1 MNHPQGFKGEED
13 MLRNLLKIVLWCLF
27 KTKVIGFDRM
37 SFLGPTIILPNH
49 VSFLD
54 PVFLYA
60 YLPKDVCFVINTNI
74 AENISFFLKFI
85 NHIRIDPLNPYS
97 LKKIVSVLKAGR
109 PLVIFP
115 EGRIT
120 RTGSLMKIYSGIG
133 FIAFRTNAA
142 IYPVI
147 FSGLQYSKASRITDK
162 VRSKWFPKVSL
173 YVGEVVRLEASANRS
188 IKLQKKEIGDTIR
201 TILENTMFKAKEYS
215 KKDLNLFDELL
226 TAGKIHGMS
235 TVMAEDIGGNTTYRK
250 TIISSYI
257 LGEKLRIALLGEESV
272 GVLLP
277 NSLGHV
283 VVLFSLFYINKTPA
297 VLNFS
302 AGVQNNLD
310 CGESANIKTVLTS
323 RAFVTKAN
331 FEEHITL
338 LASKFHIIYLEDLKS
353 SISQT
358 DSLIGLV
365 KYLVRQKA
373 SICGHRRLILFTSG
387 SESKPK
393 GVVLRHASIKA
404 NIHQISCVIDYS
416 HQDKMLNVLPM
427 FHSFGLTAGTLL
439 PILEGFEVFLYPSPL
454 HYKIIPE
461 IAYDRNATI
470 LLGTPT
476 FLMGYGKY
484 AHNYDF
490 YKVRFVLA
498 GGEKLKDEVRSL
510 WYDKFGV
517 RIFEG
522 YGTTEM
528 APVLSFNTP
537 MFNKRGTVGKFLPG
551 IQWRTEPVEGIDEGG
566 NLYVK
571 GPNAMEGYLLHD
583 KGFVPA
589 EEWYNSGD
597 VVLVDKDGFI
607 TIKSRL
613 KRFAKISG
621 EMISLD
627 AVEKIIEGCFHTDKN
642 AVINISDPK
651 KGEKIIVYTLHK
663 EASKQLLREYINQ
676 LGQSMLLMPTTLQIV
691 DKLPLLGSGKVD
703 YVALKS
709 IATKELEDGAS

>member
-1 MNHPQGFKGEED
+1 
-13 MLRNLLKIVLWCLF
+13 MLRYFLRIVLRCLF
-27 KTKVIGFDRM
+27 KTKVIGFNQMRFD
-37 SFLGPTIILPNH
+37 GPTIILPNH

-54 PVFLYA
+54 PLFLHA
-60 YLPKDVCFVINTNI
+60 YLPKDVCYVINTNI
-74 AENISFFLKFI
+74 AANINFFLKFI

-97 LKKIVSVLKAGR
+97 LKKIVGVLKAGK

-162 VRSKWFPKVSL
+162 VHSKWFPKVSL
-173 YVGEVVRLEASANRS
+173 YAGEVIHLKASENRS
-188 IKLQKKEIGDTIR
+188 IKLQKREIGDTIR
-201 TILENTMFKAKEYS
+201 TILENTMFKAKEYL
-215 KKDLNLFDELL
+215 KKDINLFDELL
-226 TAGKIHGMS
+226 EAGELHGMA
-235 TVMAEDIGGNTTYRK
+235 TVMAEDIGGKTTYRK

-257 LGEKLRIALLGEESV
+257 IGEKLRDTLLGEESV
-272 GVLLP
+272 GILLP

-283 VVLFSLFYINKTPA
+283 VALFALFYINKTPA

-310 CGESANIKTVLTS
+310 CGEAAGIKTVLTS
-323 RAFVTKAN
+323 RAFIEKAN
-331 FEEHITL
+331 FEEHISL
-338 LASKFHIIYLEDLKS
+338 LAGKFHIVYLEDLKI
-353 SISQT
+353 SISGI
-358 DSLIGLV
+358 DKILGIV
-365 KYLVRQKA
+365 KYMVRQKA
-373 SICGHRRLILFTSG
+373 TTQGNRHLILFTSG

-404 NIHQISCVIDYS
+404 NIHQISCVIDYT
-416 HQDKMLNVLPM
+416 HQDRMLNALPM

-439 PILEGFEVFLYPSPL
+439 PIMEGFEVFLYPSPL

-461 IAYDRNATI
+461 IAYDRNVTI
-470 LLGTPT
+470 LLGTST
-476 FLMGYGKY
+476 FLTGYGKY

-490 YKVRFVLA
+490 YKVRYALA
-498 GGEKLKDEVRSL
+498 GGEKLSDEVRNL

-551 IQWRTEPVEGIDEGG
+551 IQWRTEIVEGIDEGG

-571 GPNAMEGYLLHD
+571 GPNAMEGYLLHG

-597 VVLVDKDGFI
+597 VVMVDKDGFI

-627 AVEKIIEGCFHTDKN
+627 AVEKAVEGCFLTDKN
-642 AVINISDPK
+642 AAVNISDPK
-651 KGEKIIVYTLHK
+651 KGEKIILYTLYK
-663 EASKQLLREYINQ
+663 EASKQLLQKYISQ
-676 LGQSMLLMPTTLQIV
+676 TGQSMLIMPTAVRIV
-691 DKLPLLGSGKVD
+691 DKLPLLGSGKID
-703 YVALKS
+703 YVTLKA
-709 IATKELEDGAS
+709 IAVREMENGAS

>member
-1 MNHPQGFKGEED
+1 MDHAGKIGGEK
-13 MLRNLLKIVLWCLF
+13 MLRYVLRIVLRCLF
-27 KTKVIGFDRM
+27 KTTVIGFNEMRFD
-37 SFLGPTIILPNH
+37 GPTIILPNH

-60 YLPKDVCFVINTNI
+60 YLPKDVCYVINTNI
-74 AENISFFLKFI
+74 AANISFFLKFI

-97 LKKIVSVLKAGR
+97 LKKIIGVLKAGK

-133 FIAFRTNAA
+133 FIAFRTNAV

-162 VRSKWFPKVSL
+162 VRSAWFPNVSL
-173 YVGEVVRLEASANRS
+173 YAGEVVRLEASENRS

-201 TILENTMFKAKEYS
+201 ILLENTMFKAKEYP
-215 KKDLNLFDELL
+215 KKDVNLFDELL
-226 TAGKIHGMS
+226 AAGRLHGMA
-235 TVMAEDIGGNTTYRK
+235 TVMAEDISGKTTYRK
-250 TIISSYI
+250 TIIGSYI
-257 LGEKLRIALLGEESV
+257 LGEKLRETLLGEESV

-277 NSLGHV
+277 NALGHV
-283 VVLFSLFYINKTPA
+283 VTLFALFYISKTPA

-310 CGESANIKTVLTS
+310 CGEAAGIKTILTS
-323 RAFVTKAN
+323 RTFVEKAN
-331 FEEHITL
+331 FKEYVSV
-338 LASKFHIIYLEDLKS
+338 LAGKFRIVYLEDLKNALS
-353 SISQT
+353 LT
-358 DSLIGLV
+358 DNVTGLM
-365 KYLVRQKA
+365 KYLLGQKSA
-373 SICGHRRLILFTSG
+373 IHGNRHLILFTSG
-387 SESKPK
+387 SENKPK
-393 GVVLRHASIKA
+393 GVVLRHASIMA
-404 NIHQISCVIDYS
+404 NIHQISCVIDYT
-416 HQDKMLNVLPM
+416 HQDRMLNALPM

-439 PILEGFEVFLYPSPL
+439 PIMEGFEVFLYPSPL

-461 IAYDRNATI
+461 IAYDRNVTI

-476 FLMGYGKY
+476 FLTGYGKY

-498 GGEKLKDEVRSL
+498 GGEKLKDEVRNL

-571 GPNAMEGYLLHD
+571 GPNAMEGYLLHG

-589 EEWYNSGD
+589 EEWYSTGD
-597 VVLVDKDGFI
+597 VVMVDSNGFV
-607 TIKSRL
+607 TIQSRL

-627 AVEKIIEGCFHTDKN
+627 AVEKAVESCFQNDKN
-642 AVINISDPK
+642 AAITISDPK
-651 KGEKIIVYTLHK
+651 KGEKIILYTLNK
-663 EASKQLLREYINQ
+663 AVNKQLLREYISHT
-676 LGQSMLLMPTTLQIV
+676 GQSMLLMPAAVNIV
-691 DKLPLLGSGKVD
+691 DKLPLLGSGKID
-703 YVALKS
+703 YVTLKA
-709 IATKELEDGAS
+709 IAVKEIDNDAS

>member
-1 MNHPQGFKGEED
+1 
-13 MLRNLLKIVLWCLF
+13 MLRYLLRIVLRCLF
-27 KTKVIGFDRM
+27 KTKVIGFDKMR
-37 SFLGPTIILPNH
+37 FDEPTIILPNH

-60 YLPKDVCFVINTNI
+60 YLPKNVCYVINTNI
-74 AENISFFLKFI
+74 AANISFFLKFI

-97 LKKIVSVLKAGR
+97 LKKIIGVLKAGK

-133 FIAFRTNAA
+133 FIVFRTNAV

-147 FSGLQYSKASRITDK
+147 FSGLQYSKVSRITDK
-162 VRSKWFPKVSL
+162 VRSTWFPKVSL
-173 YVGEVVRLEASANRS
+173 YAGEVVRLEASENRS

-201 TILENTMFKAKEYS
+201 IILENTMFKAKEYL
-215 KKDLNLFDELL
+215 KKDVNLFDELL
-226 TAGKIHGMS
+226 AAGRLHGM
-235 TVMAEDIGGNTTYRK
+235 TTIMAEDISGKTTYRK
-250 TIISSYI
+250 TIIGSYI
-257 LGEKLRIALLGEESV
+257 LGKKLHETLLDEKSV
-272 GVLLP
+272 GILLP

-283 VVLFSLFYINKTPA
+283 VTLFALFYINKTPA

-310 CGESANIKTVLTS
+310 CGEAAGIKTVLTS
-323 RAFVTKAN
+323 RTFVEKAN
-331 FEEHITL
+331 FIEYINIL
-338 LASKFHIIYLEDLKS
+338 SGKFRIVYLEDLKNALS
-353 SISQT
+353 LT
-358 DSLIGLV
+358 DNVIGLI
-365 KYLVRQKA
+365 KYLLGQKSA
-373 SICGHRRLILFTSG
+373 IHGNRHLILFTSG
-387 SESKPK
+387 SENKPK
-393 GVVLRHASIKA
+393 GVVLRHASIMA
-404 NIHQISCVIDYS
+404 NIHQISCVIDYTR
-416 HQDKMLNVLPM
+416 QDRMLNVLPM

-439 PILEGFEVFLYPSPL
+439 PIMEGFEVFLYPSPL

-461 IAYDRNATI
+461 IAYDRNVTI

-498 GGEKLKDEVRSL
+498 GGEKLKDEVRNL

-551 IQWRTEPVEGIDEGG
+551 IQWRTEPVEGIEEGG

-571 GPNAMEGYLLHD
+571 GPNAMEGYLLHGR
-583 KGFVPA
+583 GFVPA
-589 EEWYNSGD
+589 EEWYNTGD
-597 VVLVDKDGFI
+597 VVTVDANGFI
-607 TIKSRL
+607 TIQSRL

-627 AVEKIIEGCFHTDKN
+627 AVEKVVESCFLKDKN
-642 AVINISDPK
+642 AAITISDPK
-651 KGEKIIVYTLHK
+651 KGEKIILYTLNK
-663 EASKQLLREYINQ
+663 EVNKQLLREYISHT
-676 LGQSMLLMPTTLQIV
+676 GQSMLLMPAAVHIV
-691 DKLPLLGSGKVD
+691 DKLPLLGSGKID
-703 YVALKS
+703 YVTLKA
-709 IATKELEDGAS
+709 IAAKEIDHDAS